1 MTTSAILTP
10 DQELLLSTLAKEK
23 QIPSSFYLSGG
34 TALAEFYL
42 HHRLSED
49 LDFFSEEEVDS
60 VGLSALIKKVSGRAG
75 ITEVTFETS
84 FNRNL
89 FFVRMAHSVVKTEF
103 TYYPFPRVEAGITY
117 GALAID
123 SLLDIAVNKVF
134 TISQKPRSRD
144 FIDLYSIL
152 QERPDWSIEGLLLK
166 AKAKFDHHIDPL
178 QMSAQCLKATELKD
192 FPTMK
197 VPLEEKK
204 WQDFFI
210 EVSKKLAQSQ
220 LA

>member
-1 MTTSAILTP
+1 MTKSAILTP
-10 DQELLLSTLAKEK
+10 DQELLLSVLAHERH
-23 QIPSSFYLSGG
+23 ITSSFYLSGG

-103 TYYPFPRVEAGITY
+103 TYYPFARIEPGLTY
-117 GALAID
+117 GALAVD

-152 QERPDWSIEGLLLK
+152 QERPDLNIEGLILK
-166 AKAKFDHHIDPL
+166 AKVKFDHHIDPL

-197 VPLEEKK
+197 VPLEEKT
-204 WQDFFI
+204 WQDFFVG
-210 EVSKKLAQSQ
+210 VSKKLAQSQ

>member
-1 MTTSAILTP
+1 MKQTGILTS
-10 DQELLLSTLAKEK
+10 DQQLLLSTLAGEE
-23 QIPSSFYLSGG
+23 QITGQFYLSGG

-49 LDFFSEEEVDS
+49 LDFFAEQEVDS
-60 VGLSALIKKVSGRAG
+60 VGLSALIKKISGRAG
-75 ITEVTFETS
+75 ISEVTFEQS

-89 FFVRMAHSVVKTEF
+89 FFVRMAHGAVKTEF
-103 TYYPFPRVEAGITY
+103 TYYPFARIEHGLLY
-117 GALAID
+117 GALAVD

-144 FIDLYSIL
+144 FIDLYCIL
-152 QERPDWSIEGLLLK
+152 RERPDLTIEELLLK
-166 AKAKFDHHIDPL
+166 AKAKFDHHVDPL
-178 QMSAQCLKATELKD
+178 QLSAQCLKVTELKD

-197 VPLEEKK
+197 IPLAEKI
-204 WQDFFI
+204 WQDFF
-210 EVSKKLAQSQ
+210 VDTAKKLAQSQ